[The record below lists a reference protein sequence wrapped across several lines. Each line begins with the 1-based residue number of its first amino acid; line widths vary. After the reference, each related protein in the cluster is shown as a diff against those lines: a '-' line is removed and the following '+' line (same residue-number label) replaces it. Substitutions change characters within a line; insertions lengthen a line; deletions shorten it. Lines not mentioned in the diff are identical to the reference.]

1 MGIKIESNT
10 PVQDSAP
17 NVETSSWH
25 QTKQKLVEKLA
36 SLQTENQRNFLKL
49 KAKEVE
55 CATQINEMKILEQR
69 LAENDI
75 AYSNEVSA
83 LKSELSNIKKEM
95 SEQKT
100 NDEKTISNLNLE
112 IKKCNAHIKQLQK
125 GLDMRSA
132 NHTDDD
138 ESDETFEVEH
148 LLNHKKTKSG
158 IQYLVRWKD
167 YSSADDLWVKESDL
181 QCPKILK
188 AYKKMADLE

>member
-69 LAENDI
+69 LAE
-75 AYSNEVSA
+75 VSA

-95 SEQKT
+95 YEQKT

-188 AYKKMADLE
+188 AYKKMADLK